1 MFDVNVSET
10 EIYRE
15 SAGYRPGT
23 AAVLADAGFAKIG
36 MTVCYDLRFAHL
48 FRHLAQAGAQILMV
62 PAAFNHITGAA
73 HWEVLLRARAI
84 ETGCFVLA
92 PAQTGFHAETGG
104 KGRRTFGHSLAIA
117 PWGEVL
123 ADAGTEPGVTLVD
136 LDLSQVATAR
146 AFHVTRGAMTNTLT
160 KLEWAGHVHIRPDWD
175 DARQKFVA
183 ISPAGRAARDAAV
196 AAVIPMIA
204 DVVQS
209 LGPDKVR
216 AVLPILREMR
226 VKLEGES

>member
-1 MFDVNVSET
+1 MTDRTDDLAVSLFGELFMADQLARNRVSKALPKGM
-10 EIYRE
+10 EL
-15 SAGYRPGT
+15 SHFS
-23 AAVLADAGFAKIG
+23 VLN
-36 MTVCYDLRFAHL
+36 
-48 FRHLAQAGAQILMV
+48 HLARL
-62 PAAFNHITGAA
+62 NEERT
-73 HWEVLLRARAI
+73 
-84 ETGCFVLA
+84 
-92 PAQTGFHAETGG
+92 PAQ
-104 KGRRTFGHSLAIA
+104 L
-117 PWGEVL
+117 
-123 ADAGTEPGVTLVD
+123 
-136 LDLSQVATAR
+136 AR

-160 KLEWAGHVHIRPDWD
+160 KLEWAGHVHVRPDWD

-226 VKLEGES
+226 VKLEGEG